1 MTKLRL
7 NNLEK
12 DNYNVIKHEGII
24 SKISKDNII
33 VSLKG
38 DINCEGCKAQSAC
51 GVSDSNLKEIV
62 LIKTNQSFKLNEDVN
77 LVLKKQLGLVAV
89 FWAYVFP
96 FVLVLLV
103 LIIASSFL
111 KEWVAGLLSLLVLLP
126 YYLVLYKLNNVFKKV
141 FKIEILKYN

>member
-1 MTKLRL
+1 MANPHL
-7 NNLEK
+7 NNFKK
-12 DNYNVIKHEGII
+12 DDYNIIKHEGII
-24 SKISKDNII
+24 SKISKNNII

-62 LIKTNQSFKLNEDVN
+62 LIKANQSFKLNEDVN
-77 LVLKKQLGLVAV
+77 LVLKSQLGLVAV

-96 FVLVLLV
+96 FILMLLV
-103 LIIASSFL
+103 LIITSSFL

-126 YYLVLYKLNNVFKKV
+126 YYLVLYKLNNVFEKV
-141 FKIEILKYN
+141 FKIEILKI